1 MYTNFR
7 FMLFNW

>member
-1 MYTNFR
+1 MVLAQF